1 MRSEFYFGC
10 FFDLLNGIVETA
22 FSFVL
27 FLSLL
32 CVLEVS
38 LSLVVFLQRK
48 ASAHLEV
55 SCSFGDFIFFL
66 VIIFGEEQI
75 GLDLDFV
82 IEMESM
88 FLFDVLGESLLV
100 VEKMVGEEILFAES
114 LSFDFLFVFEDLVD
128 GGGFGVGGLIKFIH
142 KNIVSFILSL
152 RSLSKYSLSM
162 N

>member
-1 MRSEFYFGC
+1 M
-10 FFDLLNGIVETA
+10 LQI
-22 FSFVL
+22 
-27 FLSLL
+27 
-32 CVLEVS
+32 S
-38 LSLVVFLQRK
+38 LSLVCFLEGK

-55 SCSFGDFIFFL
+55 SDSFGDFIFFE
-66 VIIFGEEQI
+66 VVIFGEEQI
-75 GLDLDFV
+75 RLDLDFV

-100 VEKMVGEEILFAES
+100 VLKVVGEEILFAES

-142 KNIVSFILSL
+142 KNIVSFILSPL
-152 RSLSKYSLSM
+152 FLSKYSLSI